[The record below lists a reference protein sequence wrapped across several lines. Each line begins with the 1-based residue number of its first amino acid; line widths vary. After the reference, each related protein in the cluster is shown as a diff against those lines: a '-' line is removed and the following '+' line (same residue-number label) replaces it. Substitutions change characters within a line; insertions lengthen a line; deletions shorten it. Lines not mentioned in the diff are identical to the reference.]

1 MSTKHQRR
9 FLGAF
14 CGALLCA
21 LSSAAQTFPVS
32 TSFFGSVTWTNTTGN
47 RLQIVRVVES
57 LTAAQVNTG
66 RIYTLST
73 TATNL
78 VAEKADAAFRTLLWP
93 SATGTV
99 YIYAGDRIRATVST
113 TNRAFLT
120 IDALAVDANVIT
132 NITETDPVWSAF
144 RTGATA
150 VAIGAATDAG
160 AGGVA
165 LGWQATGYNNGAA
178 VGVLADAAGGQAA
191 ALGREANANN
201 SGAAVGY
208 QALGG
213 NSGVAVGNGA
223 RGRYAGVAV
232 GYGAKGTNFGTAI
245 GYTAEAAGIGNAA
258 LGGSDVSTNR
268 AYVPPTMTDTV
279 ELGRGTAISN
289 GWLHWRGVP
298 IADAAGRLWSQGR
311 AAGSLTN
318 VSVGGTSNFPVS
330 VVFHPGTGITLQASS
345 SGIVVHASAS
355 SGVGGDLTTL
365 SNWVKAISPLASNAV
380 PSTGGVYQAETNST
394 PSFPSPVS
402 GGWTFK
408 GRDYEF
414 DATSLLTWEGASV
427 SIGPGNSE
435 YNDGG
440 GWLRLYA
447 GSGPIYGEIET
458 RGRINGNGSG
468 LTNLNASALSSG
480 TIPAGILG
488 TNITRTVGG
497 IVTTGGVSAA
507 SFYGNGGSLTNVPW
521 IYPWTQFYYHVNT
534 DYTNWLRIAVA
545 SNEYTS
551 AIEVCGVWQQT
562 NDAASTYLYVRLNG
576 LTGTN
581 VMYSQGYTINTGAAA
596 PTSAQ
601 ASNDAPG
608 WTACRFYCPA
618 NSTNAVADWS
628 VKIKNIH
635 GFTKTMSGRCFSKP
649 RAGGGYLNQFQEFYD
664 GDVQFAG
671 SVTQI
676 EIFVWN
682 ATKPNTG
689 SVTRAMNLPQ

>member
-9 FLGAF
+9 FLGVF

-78 VAEKADAAFRTLLWP
+78 VAEKADASFRTLLWP

-132 NITETDPVWSAF
+132 NITETDPVWTAF

-213 NSGVAVGNGA
+213 NSGVALGNGA

-258 LGGSDVSTNR
+258 LGGSDVATNR

-298 IADAAGRLWSQGR
+298 IADPTGGLYSAGVRVGE
-311 AAGSLTN
+311 GS
-318 VSVGGTSNFPVS
+318 GG
-330 VVFHPGTGITLQASS
+330 
-345 SGIVVHASAS
+345 
-355 SGVGGDLTTL
+355 GGDMTTL
-365 SNWVKAISPLASNAV
+365 SNWVKAIAPLASNAL
-380 PSTGGVYQAETNST
+380 SLNGGTVTNDVSLSNHLLKLEDTNPGGDLWWIGHNPRGDGAANFAVMNANDAFVLEDSGVFGPWHFADRSISASNDHSVYMPGVLTVA
-394 PSFPSPVS
+394 
-402 GGWTFK
+402 GGIK
-408 GRDYEF
+408 
-414 DATSLLTWEGASV
+414 
-427 SIGPGNSE
+427 
-435 YNDGG
+435 
-440 GWLRLYA
+440 
-447 GSGPIYGEIET
+447 
-458 RGRINGNGSG
+458 GNGSG
-468 LTNLNASALSSG
+468 
-480 TIPAGILG
+480 
-488 TNITRTVGG
+488 
-497 IVTTGGVSAA
+497 
-507 SFYGNGGSLTNVPW
+507 LTNVPW

-581 VMYSQGYTINTGAAA
+581 VMYSQGYTVNSGAAA

-601 ASNDAPG
+601 VSNDAPG

-618 NSTNAVADWS
+618 NYTNAVADWS
-628 VKIKNIH
+628 FKIKNIH

-649 RAGGGYLNQFQEFYD
+649 RPIGGYANQFQEFYD
-664 GDVQFAG
+664 GVVQFDG